1 MALLNESVES
11 KKLDVRLVER
21 NLTRGVLSSSEL
33 ETSLKNLPDDSE
45 NAEWV
50 DVDSLMEEFLEKKP
64 AAKSEGRY
72 NGHAPLAQ
80 H

>member
-1 MALLNESVES
+1 MALLHESVNY

-21 NLTRGVLSSSEL
+21 NVARGVLTQDEL
-33 ETSLKNLPDDSE
+33 DKALAKLPDDSE

-50 DVDSLMEEFLEKKP
+50 SVESLTQDPDEVEL
-64 AAKSEGRY
+64 
-72 NGHAPLAQ
+72 NGQAPLHQ

>member
-1 MALLNESVES
+1 MALLNDSVAF

-21 NLTRGVLSSSEL
+21 NLARGVLTSE
-33 ETSLKNLPDDSE
+33 EFNHSVSQLPDDSE

-50 DVDSLMEEFLEKKP
+50 NIESLLDEPEVELENG
-64 AAKSEGRY
+64 KSST
-72 NGHAPLAQ
+72 Q